1 MLPNSMASADEA
13 LRSTTKKA
21 NFQRLTRLLMCG
33 GVTLLREKFD
43 SIHSPATLPSTLSN
57 PTIQTLLKNS
67 KITRPEWNCLY
78 LSPGLYGKSTDF
90 DITLTFRLFRTI
102 CHLRPPATGWDSL
115 PNSTDHSLEAD
126 LARIKHYRN
135 HVYGHSSTTEISDAE
150 FVDLWREISEA
161 LLRIAGSIS
170 HEERDEWKE
179 RIEKFL
185 CGPLTPDEEQC
196 AQELQLWYKQD
207 MDVKDALEELQQEF
221 KNLREEV
228 RQSRSPTGATTA
240 GQSEIYSNYFCIIHS
255 QTIGMSG
262 LHPRDGRVEN
272 TYPHYVEYPTN
283 YSARQES

>member
-1 MLPNSMASADEA
+1 M
-13 LRSTTKKA
+13 
-21 NFQRLTRLLMCG
+21 
-33 GVTLLREKFD
+33 
-43 SIHSPATLPSTLSN
+43 
-57 PTIQTLLKNS
+57 
-67 KITRPEWNCLY
+67 
-78 LSPGLYGKSTDF
+78 
-90 DITLTFRLFRTI
+90 
-102 CHLRPPATGWDSL
+102 
-115 PNSTDHSLEAD
+115 
-126 LARIKHYRN
+126 
-135 HVYGHSSTTEISDAE
+135 EISDAE

-196 AQELQLWYKQD
+196 VQELQLWYKQD